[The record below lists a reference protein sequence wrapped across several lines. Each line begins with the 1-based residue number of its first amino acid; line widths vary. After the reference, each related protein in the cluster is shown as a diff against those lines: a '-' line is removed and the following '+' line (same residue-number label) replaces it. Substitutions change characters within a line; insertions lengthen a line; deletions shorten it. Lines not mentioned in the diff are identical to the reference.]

1 MNIKLIAEVESLI
14 GDFLSN
20 AISDAKLAS
29 EGYPH
34 GSYIESL
41 GKTDNDLIHLI
52 DEINAKIGNNISLS
66 ESVLDI
72 PSFNTCMYNLT
83 KYLKSPEELKLKK
96 KEQSRVTSSSGS
108 ELIEQIWMHD
118 SHRYIQVIFDRKTFK
133 TISVS
138 EVVEKY
144 NQSLKKIEF
153 IQKVEKWEKYY
164 YR

>member
-96 KEQSRVTSSSGS
+96 KN
-108 ELIEQIWMHD
+108 
-118 SHRYIQVIFDRKTFK
+118 
-133 TISVS
+133 
-138 EVVEKY
+138 
-144 NQSLKKIEF
+144 NQE
-153 IQKVEKWEKYY
+153 
-164 YR
+164 